1 MIMDEFC
8 FAAVGDVHD
17 RFGEMVA
24 LVRGRERQLGATA
37 SFILQVGDFQPNRD
51 EADLS
56 TMAAPQKYRQL
67 GDFREFWEGRARFP
81 WPVYFIGGN
90 HEPYGLLDTLPGG
103 GQLVDNCHY
112 LGRVGRVEL
121 SGVAVVGLSGI
132 HSDEH
137 WRVAR
142 PPVGEIHQRSKK
154 HYIYFSEDE
163 VGRAAELGPADILL
177 VHDWP
182 AGIVA
187 AHDIAGFARGE
198 CASPLDQIGNDPARL
213 LAELLAPQLVLCGHL
228 HRAYS
233 GSIALEGGRASA
245 VCCLDKVV
253 NGPAAV
259 EFFRVKGGRIERMG
273 GAAAG

>member
-1 MIMDEFC
+1 MSMDEFC

-17 RFGEMVA
+17 RFGEMVD

-37 SFILQVGDFQPNRD
+37 SFVLQVGDCQPNRD
-51 EADLS
+51 QADLC

-67 GDFREFWEGRARFP
+67 GDFREFWEGRTRFP

-90 HEPYGLLDTLPGG
+90 HEPYGLLDTFPGG

-121 SGVAVVGLSGI
+121 NGVAVVGLSGI

-142 PPVGEIHQRSKK
+142 PPVGEIHQRAKK
-154 HYIYFSEDE
+154 HYIYFTEDE

-187 AHDIAGFARGE
+187 AHD
-198 CASPLDQIGNDPARL
+198 SPQGPIGNDPARL

-233 GSIALEGGRASA
+233 ASIALEGGRASA
-245 VCCLDKVV
+245 VCCLDKVG
-253 NGPAAV
+253 NSPAAV

-273 GAAAG
+273 DTVAGV